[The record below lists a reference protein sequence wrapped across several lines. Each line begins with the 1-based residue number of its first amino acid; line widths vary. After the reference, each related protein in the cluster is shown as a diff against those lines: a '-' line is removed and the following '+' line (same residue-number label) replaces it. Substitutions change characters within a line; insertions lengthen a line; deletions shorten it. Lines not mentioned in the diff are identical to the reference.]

1 MSADQATKEEETT
14 EEVVEETPEAAT
26 EEVVEET
33 PAEEA
38 APAAADDSAD
48 ESPDE
53 EAADEAEDEADT
65 ASLVELSAIVGE
77 KLGMT
82 QVFTADAR
90 AVPVTVIKAG
100 PCYVTQVKTHATDGY
115 DAVQISFG
123 GVKPSRVNKPDAG
136 HFAKAGVAPARHLV
150 EVKVKSTEG
159 FEVGQTID
167 LASSFAKG
175 GRADVTGV
183 SKGKGFQGVMKR
195 HNFKGLGASHGTH
208 KKHRAPGSIGACA
221 TPARVFKGMKMA
233 GRMGGDRTTIL
244 NLEIVDVDT
253 TNGLIVL
260 GGAVPGPKG
269 SVVIVRGAVKSRG

>member
-1 MSADQATKEEETT
+1 MSDETT
-14 EEVVEETPEAAT
+14 TVDEEAT
-26 EEVVEET
+26 EEVTEEETADVSEDAAEMDAPEAEEVEE
-33 PAEEA
+33 E
-38 APAAADDSAD
+38 SAD
-48 ESPDE
+48 
-53 EAADEAEDEADT
+53 
-65 ASLVELSAIVGE
+65 SLVELTAIVGE

-82 QVFTADAR
+82 QVFTEDAR

-100 PCYVTQVKTHATDGY
+100 PCYVTQVKTEGVDGY
-115 DAVQISFG
+115 NAVQISFG
-123 GVKPSRVNKPDAG
+123 GVKPNRVNKPDAG

-150 EVKVKSTEG
+150 EIRVDSTDG
-159 FEVGQTID
+159 FEVGQAID
-167 LASSFAKG
+167 LGASFAKG
-175 GRADVTGV
+175 ARADVTGV

-195 HNFKGLGASHGTH
+195 HNFKGQGASHGNH

-253 TNGLIVL
+253 KNGLLVL

-269 SVVIVRGAVKSRG
+269 SVVIVRGAVKARA